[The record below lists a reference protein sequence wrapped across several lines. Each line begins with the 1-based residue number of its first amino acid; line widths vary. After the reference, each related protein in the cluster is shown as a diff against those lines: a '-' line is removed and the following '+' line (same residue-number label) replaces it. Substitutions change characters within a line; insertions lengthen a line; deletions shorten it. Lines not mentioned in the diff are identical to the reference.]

1 MNAGQINSDRLRQTT
16 RALPRALL
24 VTLLNDAD
32 LPLTSEDQIHL
43 VLAIARTQDR
53 SAFERL
59 FRHFGPRLKTF
70 VMRRGLNATVAEEI
84 VQETMLAVWRKA
96 SYFDASRA
104 GAATWIFTI
113 ARNLS
118 IDHQRRD
125 RSGEAVD
132 DDPSEEAQPPIS
144 GEDALIAGERDDR
157 VRAALKSL
165 SAEQLAVVKL
175 SFFSEKPHVEIAE
188 ELGIPL
194 GTVKSRVRL
203 AMQRLRSQLEDL
215 S

>member
-1 MNAGQINSDRLRQTT
+1 MNAAVSISTENQKSAQR
-16 RALPRALL
+16 LPRGLVVTTLSAPEAPLSSQAQIELL
-24 VTLLNDAD
+24 
-32 LPLTSEDQIHL
+32 Q
-43 VLAIARTQDR
+43 AIAADGDRT
-53 SAFERL
+53 AFERL

-70 VMRRGLNATVAEEI
+70 VMRRGLNATTAEEI
-84 VQETMLAVWRKA
+84 VQETMLSVWRKA
-96 SYFDASRA
+96 SYFDSSRA
-104 GAATWIFTI
+104 GVATWVFTI

-125 RSGEAVD
+125 RGGAEPEEDPSDMQEPQPSGEAL
-132 DDPSEEAQPPIS
+132 
-144 GEDALIAGERDDR
+144 LIAEERDER
-157 VRAALKSL
+157 VRAALTKL

-203 AMQRLRSQLEDL
+203 AMQRLRTLLDDL
-215 S
+215 T